1 MATDY
6 PACTRG
12 LAVAVKNVST
22 AIKWQKSPTLV
33 DAFQKGAN
41 FDPVNKDDYVSVATN
56 KNATDAV
63 NYILGYQNTAV
74 MKAFNSWCKSTSGKA
89 NNVVLPVDALERFT
103 TTNPAPTGSTGWFI
117 PSPKELHILCYK
129 DVDNI
134 ATQSGNGKT
143 ETMKI
148 VNASITEA
156 SGDVLGSV
164 RYWSSSEAKSDVT
177 LCLHVDFKNAK
188 LSDNFKDS
196 GTTGVRAVCAF

>member
-12 LAVAVKNVST
+12 LAVAVKNVSID
-22 AIKWQKSPTLV
+22 IKWQKYLRRVAT
-33 DAFQKGAN
+33 FQQEPN
-41 FDPVNKDDYVSVATN
+41 FDPVNKDDYVSVVTGT
-56 KNATDAV
+56 NATDAV

-74 MKAFNSWCKSTSGKA
+74 IKAFNSWCKSTSGTA
-89 NNVVLPVDALERFT
+89 NYVVLPVDALEYFT
-103 TTNPAPTGSTGWFI
+103 TNNPAPTGSTGWFI

-134 ATQSGNGKT
+134 ATQYGNGKT

-164 RYWSSSEAKSDVT
+164 RYWSSSEAKSNIT
-177 LCLHVDFKNAK
+177 HCLRVDFKNAK

-196 GTTGVRAVCAF
+196 AHGVRAVCAF